1 MNIRLVVSPEAPG
14 LFIPLICR
22 AVKFALLLAS
32 LLLAATGQAQ
42 TMPFDPTAPVRGGSQ
57 GQTTVPPVNP
67 DLNQRTIQGPPEVQ
81 RTPTNRDAQP
91 SRQFDDRGF
100 SPAATPE
107 MSPNT
112 VPDVREQ
119 PIIRDRRPRQ
129 STDIVPS
136 RSHRSSSSNVRPN

>member
-1 MNIRLVVSPEAPG
+1 MKYS
-14 LFIPLICR
+14 LF
-22 AVKFALLLAS
+22 FAGV
-32 LLLAATGQAQ
+32 LLAATAQAQ
-42 TMPFDPTAPVRGGSQ
+42 TVPFDPTAPVRGGSQ
-57 GQTTVPPVNP
+57 GQTTIPPVNP
-67 DLNQRTIQGPPEVQ
+67 ALNQSTIQGPPDMQ

-91 SRQFDDRGF
+91 SRQLDDRSF

-119 PIIRDRRPRQ
+119 PIIRDRKPRQ

-136 RSHRSSSSNVRPN
+136 RSRQSSSSNVRPN